1 MSLGNSRKLFVGVVS
16 HCSGTYRKHGNC
28 NLVIIVLCIVNFRF
42 SLPLRDLFFLQVWS
56 PFSIPGGCRS
66 KDVFPGLSRQLYSHN
81 DYLSF
86 IQYGG
91 LPLSHDEYSNR
102 STEEDPRMLAFFDSL
117 IQREKDSFHSDSD
130 DSVWDDLHLDLIL
143 QASSSEG
150 SDSDTIGI
158 SVNRLLAREILRQ
171 PAQGSPETEPS
182 ANNSGQGVLRRLR
195 HLRNAAVIRDLLN
208 EDSSSD
214 EETENQI
221 QVSLNK
227 LPRDLDNGQD
237 STHSTVT
244 FNRHRRHAGRRYRF
258 HNRLREE
265 KDRNH
270 AAESDSSTTDSGD
283 KKTEGK
289 NSKNIPCLHEDS
301 SSSSDE
307 EKVRENVD
315 TSNSGEAQHVQ
326 TIEKRG
332 NTMLEGVNR
341 QTSVDGQGACKTI
354 YKTSEQSQN
363 TDGRPSDDRA
373 LGNRYTAFTHK
384 NENIAFLRTD
394 HSSSCGNNQQGDV
407 EGTKN
412 TLSIEESQTMS
423 DDEYKC

>member
-1 MSLGNSRKLFVGVVS
+1 M
-16 HCSGTYRKHGNC
+16 
-28 NLVIIVLCIVNFRF
+28 
-42 SLPLRDLFFLQVWS
+42 WS

-66 KDVFPGLSRQLYSHN
+66 KDVCPGLSRQLYSHN
-81 DYLSF
+81 EYLSF

-117 IQREKDSFHSDSD
+117 IQREKDSFLSDSD
-130 DSVWDDLHLDLIL
+130 DSVWDDLNLNLIL
-143 QASSSEG
+143 QAGSSEG

-182 ANNSGQGVLRRLR
+182 ANISGQGVLRRLR

-214 EETENQI
+214 EETGNQI

-227 LPRDLDNGQD
+227 LPRDLDNAQD

-244 FNRHRRHAGRRYRF
+244 FNRHRRHGRRRYRF
-258 HNRLREE
+258 HNRIREG
-265 KDRNH
+265 KDRNQ

-283 KKTEGK
+283 TKTEGK
-289 NSKNIPCLHEDS
+289 NGKNIPCLHEDS
-301 SSSSDE
+301 ISSSDE
-307 EKVRENVD
+307 GKARENVD

-332 NTMLEGVNR
+332 NTMLEG
-341 QTSVDGQGACKTI
+341 DGQGACETI

-373 LGNRYTAFTHK
+373 LGNPYTAFTHK
-384 NENIAFLRTD
+384 NENITFLRTD
-394 HSSSCGNNQQGDV
+394 NSNSCGNNQQRDV

-412 TLSIEESQTMS
+412 TLSTEESQPVS